1 MSSTHRPSQVFP
13 GVMYEV
19 RCKCLSEPKGHT
31 PSCSPPLDCPLSF
44 SPSPSPHQLPLL
56 PPWLWQIA
64 DFTEATVE
72 SQTPGSPRHHIL
84 LVCTLITGHAESRH
98 PPSTSRFLL
107 TPRRPT
113 AHIISMRISE
123 TGTRGS
129 RESKMHDDRSLILIV
144 FLCFYQ
150 TVPTSVFSL
159 ILSLSLRS
167 LRSSISDGGK
177 RAISG
182 ENWGNRS
189 RCVGRG
195 GQGGERGWRWKMARR
210 K

>member
-1 MSSTHRPSQVFP
+1 M
-13 GVMYEV
+13 
-19 RCKCLSEPKGHT
+19 
-31 PSCSPPLDCPLSF
+31 
-44 SPSPSPHQLPLL
+44 
-56 PPWLWQIA
+56 
-64 DFTEATVE
+64 E

-177 RAISG
+177 EQLAGRTEETGAG
-182 ENWGNRS
+182 VWGGVGR
-189 RCVGRG
+189 VGRG
-195 GQGGERGWRWKMARR
+195 GEGEKWQEGNKSKAYARG
-210 K
+210 